1 MMRLEEVLLEE
12 LVVVYV
18 VDILSDI
25 CLFLDVEA
33 VV

>member
-1 MMRLEEVLLEE
+1 LEE

-33 VV
+33 VL